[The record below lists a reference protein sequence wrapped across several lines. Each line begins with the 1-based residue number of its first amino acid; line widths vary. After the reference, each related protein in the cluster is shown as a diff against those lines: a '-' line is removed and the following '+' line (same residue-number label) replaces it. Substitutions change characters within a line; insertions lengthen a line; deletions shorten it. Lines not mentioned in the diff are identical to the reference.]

1 VSVVFRMEAPK
12 GWRFVTGTWPEGMAH
27 HVSPEGDVLEMDSAT
42 VASSYA
48 TTMGRLNT
56 LSFEK
61 VAQHSD
67 NGFIPG
73 YGALL
78 AVASTALIALIVTT
92 RIQRTSRD

>member
-61 VAQHSD
+61 VVEHAD
-67 NGFIPG
+67 DGGFIPG
-73 YGALL
+73 YGALSVL
-78 AVASTALIALIVTT
+78 ASTALVAAVLAV
-92 RIQRTSRD
+92 RRHR